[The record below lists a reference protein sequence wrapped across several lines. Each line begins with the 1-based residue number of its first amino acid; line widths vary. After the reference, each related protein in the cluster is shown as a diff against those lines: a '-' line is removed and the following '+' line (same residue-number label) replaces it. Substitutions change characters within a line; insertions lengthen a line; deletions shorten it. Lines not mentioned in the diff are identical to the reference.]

1 MSGKGMYIHIP
12 FCKSKCKYCDF
23 TSFVS
28 KFDERK
34 KYIEALEKEMD
45 SYNISGDEI
54 ETIFIGGGTPSV
66 LEYELLESIF
76 KHIKEKINL
85 DSISE
90 YTVECNPGT
99 LSYEKLKLM
108 KENGVNR
115 LSIGLQAIQ
124 ETHLEFMGR
133 THTLDEFIE
142 SFNLARRVGFKNINI
157 DLIFA
162 FYGQTLTDW
171 EKTLDYI
178 INLEP
183 EHISAY
189 SLIIEEGT
197 VFWEKFI
204 NEEIKEIDE
213 EKYIEMYRTTVSK
226 LKDSGYSQYEIS
238 NYSKKGKQCLHN
250 LCYWDGREYYGFGL
264 GASGYIGNIRYT
276 NTTSMAEYIKK
287 IDGGKKPVEFYERL
301 KFLDVYNEKIM
312 LGLRKNSGIKYSDLT
327 LGLDI
332 TSEKKLKRL
341 ISECVKKGYIIVEN
355 DNIALTQKGRE
366 VSNSII
372 VDFML

>member
-23 TSFVS
+23 TSFIS

-213 EKYIEMYRTTVSK
+213 DKYIEMYRTTVSK

-264 GASGYIGNIRYT
+264 GASGYISNIRYT

-341 ISECVKKGYIIVEN
+341 ISEYVKKEYIIVEN